1 MPRLRAV
8 EPTGPAP
15 STATAADEAGAA
27 AGSAG
32 VEIRPLT
39 TLEEAL
45 TATRVMVATWGSTQN
60 TGHEL
65 LRAMQASGNVLLGA
79 FDGGRMVG
87 FVFGFYGRDDE
98 GWHHHSHMLAA
109 LPERRH
115 AGVGYALKL
124 AQRAAVLGAGV
135 GLMRWTFD
143 PLIARNAWFNLGKLG
158 AVADRFHR
166 DFYGAMDD
174 EINRGERSDRL
185 EVRWELGASPPGG
198 GGSPEEAAA
207 TVVVPVDYAELRSED
222 PAAARA
228 ERERAARELEACFGR
243 GLMATWFDRR
253 ASAYVLVP
261 GGPGAGR

>member
-1 MPRLRAV
+1 V
-8 EPTGPAP
+8 EPTAPA
-15 STATAADEAGAA
+15 TTAARASDEAEAA
-27 AGSAG
+27 AEAAG

-39 TLEEAL
+39 SLDEAVE
-45 TATRVMVATWGSTQN
+45 ATRVMVATWGSTQN

-135 GLMRWTFD
+135 ALMRWTFD
-143 PLIARNAWFNLGKLG
+143 PLVARNAWFNLGKLG

-166 DFYGAMDD
+166 NFYGEMDD
-174 EINRGERSDRL
+174 DINRGERSDRL
-185 EVRWELGASPPGG
+185 EVRWDLGAAPPGG
-198 GGSPEEAAA
+198 AWFPEEAEA
-207 TVVVPVDYAELRSED
+207 TVVVPADYARLRSED
-222 PAAARA
+222 LGAARS
-228 ERERAARELEACFGR
+228 ERERVAGELESCFDRELV
-243 GLMATWFDRR
+243 ATWFDRR
-253 ASAYVLVP
+253 ASAYVFVP
-261 GGPGAGR
+261 AARGAGR

>member
-1 MPRLRAV
+1 V
-8 EPTGPAP
+8 DPTAL
-15 STATAADEAGAA
+15 ATIADSAADDAGAA
-27 AGSAG
+27 AEAAG
-32 VEIRPLT
+32 VRISPLT
-39 TLEEAL
+39 SLKEAL
-45 TATRVMVATWGSTQN
+45 AATEVMVATWGSTQN

-65 LRAMQASGNVLLGA
+65 LRAMQASGNVLIGA

-166 DFYGAMDD
+166 NFYGEMDD

-185 EVRWELGASPPGG
+185 EVRWDLAAEPPARGGAPG
-198 GGSPEEAAA
+198 SAA
-207 TVVVPVDYAELRSED
+207 TVVVPVDYAKLRSED
-222 PAAARA
+222 PVAARS
-228 ERERAARELEACFGR
+228 ERDRMAGELEACFDR
-243 GLMATWFDRR
+243 GLVATWFDRR
-253 ASAYVLVP
+253 ASAYVFVP
-261 GGPGAGR
+261 SGRGTGR